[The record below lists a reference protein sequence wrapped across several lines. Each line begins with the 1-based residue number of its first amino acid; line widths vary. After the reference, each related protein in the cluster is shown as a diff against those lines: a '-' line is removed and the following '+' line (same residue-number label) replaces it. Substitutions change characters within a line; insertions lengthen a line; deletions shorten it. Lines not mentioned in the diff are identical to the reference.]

1 MITIS
6 WCTSVFNGRLCAR
19 KIRLIWFNKEYLNVK
34 LTENS
39 IIYKINYLTD
49 TEKALWIENLKE
61 YINIVSF

>member
-6 WCTSVFNGRLCAR
+6 WCTSFFNGRLQAR

-39 IIYKINYLTD
+39 KMNHLTD
-49 TEKALWIENLKE
+49 TEKDLRIENLKE
-61 YINIVSF
+61 YVNIVSF

>member
-6 WCTSVFNGRLCAR
+6 WCTSFFNARLDAR

-39 IIYKINYLTD
+39 IIYKINHLTD
-49 TEKALWIENLKE
+49 TEKDLRIENLKE
-61 YINIVSF
+61 YVNIVSF

>member
-6 WCTSVFNGRLCAR
+6 WCTSVFNGRLHAG

-39 IIYKINYLTD
+39 IIYKINHLTD
-49 TEKALWIENLKE
+49 TEKALRIENLKE

>member
-6 WCTSVFNGRLCAR
+6 WCTSFFNARLDAR

-39 IIYKINYLTD
+39 KMNHLTD
-49 TEKALWIENLKE
+49 TEKDLRIENLKE
-61 YINIVSF
+61 YVNIVSF